1 MSSEAVDS
9 QANPARSFLSPAG
22 RDRCPQRASA
32 GGLPGIA
39 SRRFQRCSKILSIA
53 IGAGVRNAP
62 KGSGNI
68 SLLCGAIYI
77 NTRTLGLSLMY
88 NINKTNTY
96 IFCFTNV
103 YFRTRKILRDSRCT
117 TRKQTMGAQDHFLFA
132 FPGLVLG
139 RPGATTWWRVLLP
152 PSLTSH

>member
-1 MSSEAVDS
+1 MTRKQILRVPSSLPLDETAVLREL
-9 QANPARSFLSPAG
+9 PLEESPASRSG
-22 RDRCPQRASA
+22 DFNGAVRSYLSLLVLGSA
-32 GGLPGIA
+32 MP
-39 SRRFQRCSKILSIA
+39 
-53 IGAGVRNAP
+53 P